1 MSNLSAGFI
10 FLHSWYALRKV
21 IHFLHKGSYGC
32 SECQRLT
39 LVVLLPP
46 QALLLLVFIACPQ
59 RLSHTS
65 NSRCHRGISAAFLL
79 LYSLVFF
86 LHVNPSLYLFFIFFK
101 SSLLTSS
108 HPLLVQSLYSHA
120 SNTRPHTS
128 QQDIS
133 GCLHLCPALPAAFLS
148 SLLLSHQH
156 NSLSTATPPKRK
168 IERVGDVCPFFPH
181 ERCVISA
188 EQ

>member
-46 QALLLLVFIACPQ
+46 QASLLLVFIACPQ

-86 LHVNPSLYLFFIFFK
+86 LHVNPSLYLFFFLIF
-101 SSLLTSS
+101 SPHLLPSAAGAK
-108 HPLLVQSLYSHA
+108 PLFTCQQYQTAYQSTGHQWLP
-120 SNTRPHTS
+120 TP
-128 QQDIS
+128 
-133 GCLHLCPALPAAFLS
+133 LPCPACCLS
-148 SLLLSHQH
+148 LI
-156 NSLSTATPPKRK
+156 TASQP
-168 IERVGDVCPFFPH
+168 
-181 ERCVISA
+181 SA
-188 EQ
+188 QLT

>member
-10 FLHSWYALRKV
+10 FLHSWYALREV

-32 SECQRLT
+32 LECQRLT

-46 QALLLLVFIACPQ
+46 QASLLLVFIACPQ

-86 LHVNPSLYLFFIFFK
+86 LHVNPSLYLFFLNLL
-101 SSLLTSS
+101 SSPPPIRCWCKAFIHMPAIPDRIPVNRTSVAAYNS
-108 HPLLVQSLYSHA
+108 
-120 SNTRPHTS
+120 
-128 QQDIS
+128 
-133 GCLHLCPALPAAFLS
+133 ALPC
-148 SLLLSHQH
+148 LLPFSHH
-156 NSLSTATPPKRK
+156 CFSAISTTHLAQQPPPKRK